1 MCTIHGN
8 WFLGFIKDKKQ
19 IFTLVATYQPM
30 PNTLLLPFE
39 IIPPAIPSAGIYFF
53 TTTHGI
59 KYEVRFGR
67 RKDNILHATIVFG
80 VINDE
85 FEGEEYVET
94 NTGEVYRVMAT
105 LVKIIR
111 MFMGEHSKIMTY
123 EFTGIARE
131 GEPDEG
137 VSTRTALYKRYLPVI
152 FPASEGWGFIFNGS
166 TAIVTRKI

>member
-1 MCTIHGN
+1 MSGDLTKSFTI
-8 WFLGFIKDKKQ
+8 
-19 IFTLVATYQPM
+19 V
-30 PNTLLLPFE
+30 
-39 IIPPAIPSAGIYFF
+39 PPAIPSAGVYFF
-53 TTTHGI
+53 TTDSGV

-94 NTGEVYRVMAT
+94 NRGEVYKVMST

-111 MFMGEHSKIMTY
+111 IFMAEHPKVMIY
-123 EFTGIARE
+123 EFTGVARE

-137 VSTRTALYKRYLPVI
+137 ATARLNLYKRYLPKI
-152 FPASEGWGFIFNGS
+152 FPENEGWGFRFQGS
-166 TAIVTRKI
+166 NAVVTKKDK

>member
-1 MCTIHGN
+1 M
-8 WFLGFIKDKKQ
+8 Q
-19 IFTLVATYQPM
+19 
-30 PNTLLLPFE
+30 NTLLQPLH

-53 TTTHGI
+53 TTNHGI

-94 NTGEVYRVMAT
+94 NTGEVYHVMAT
-105 LVKIIR
+105 LVKVIR
-111 MFMGEHSKIMTY
+111 IFMSEHPKVMIY
-123 EFTGIARE
+123 EFTGLARE

-137 VSTRTALYKRYLPVI
+137 ATTRTHLYKRYLPII
-152 FPASEGWGFIFNGS
+152 FPENEGWKFKFQGS
-166 TAIVTRKI
+166 NAVVTRKDKM

>member
-1 MCTIHGN
+1 MNEGLAHS
-8 WFLGFIKDKKQ
+8 FK
-19 IFTLVATYQPM
+19 
-30 PNTLLLPFE
+30 

-53 TTTHGI
+53 TTDSGV

-94 NTGEVYRVMAT
+94 NRGEVYRVMST
-105 LVKIIR
+105 LVQVIR
-111 MFMGEHSKIMTY
+111 IFMTEHPKVMIY
-123 EFTGIARE
+123 EFTGIAKE

-137 VSTRTALYKRYLPVI
+137 ATARTNLYKRYLPII
-152 FPASEGWGFIFNGS
+152 FPSTEVWTFKFQGS
-166 TAIVTRKI
+166 NAVVTRKDKF

>member
-1 MCTIHGN
+1 
-8 WFLGFIKDKKQ
+8 
-19 IFTLVATYQPM
+19 M
-30 PNTLLLPFE
+30 PNRLLHPFE

-53 TTTHGI
+53 TTSNGI

-94 NTGEVYRVMAT
+94 NKGEVYRVMAT

-111 MFMGEHSKIMTY
+111 MFIAEHPKVMIY

-131 GEPDEG
+131 GEPDEETT
-137 VSTRTALYKRYLPVI
+137 TRTNLYKRYLPVI
-152 FPASEGWGFIFNGS
+152 FPKEEGWEFAFKGS
-166 TAIVTRKI
+166 TAVVTKKDR

>member
-1 MCTIHGN
+1 MEKG
-8 WFLGFIKDKKQ
+8 
-19 IFTLVATYQPM
+19 
-30 PNTLLLPFE
+30 LLKSYP

-53 TTTHGI
+53 TTDSGI

-94 NTGEVYRVMAT
+94 NRGEVFRVMAT

-111 MFMGEHSKIMTY
+111 MFMAEHSRVTTY
-123 EFTGIARE
+123 EFTGIARA

-137 VSTRTALYKRYLPVI
+137 ATARANLHKRYLPLI
-152 FPASEGWGFIFNGS
+152 FPSEEGWSFRFHGS
-166 TAIVTRKI
+166 NVMVTKKG

>member
-1 MCTIHGN
+1 
-8 WFLGFIKDKKQ
+8 
-19 IFTLVATYQPM
+19 M
-30 PNTLLLPFE
+30 PNSLLLPFD
-39 IIPPAIPSAGIYFF
+39 IIAPAIPSAGIYFF
-53 TTTHGI
+53 TTTRGI

-105 LVKIIR
+105 LVKVIR
-111 MFMGEHSKIMTY
+111 MFMAEHTKMMIY

-137 VSTRTALYKRYLPVI
+137 VTTRTHLYKRYLPII
-152 FPASEGWGFIFNGS
+152 FPDSEGWTFKFQGS
-166 TAIVTRKI
+166 NALVTKKDKM

>member
-1 MCTIHGN
+1 
-8 WFLGFIKDKKQ
+8 
-19 IFTLVATYQPM
+19 M
-30 PNTLLLPFE
+30 PNDLLQPFK

-59 KYEVRFGR
+59 EYEVRFGR

-94 NTGEVYRVMAT
+94 NKGEVYRVMAT

-111 MFMGEHSKIMTY
+111 MFMDEHQKVMIY

-137 VSTRTALYKRYLPVI
+137 VTTRTALYKRYLPII
-152 FPASEGWGFIFNGS
+152 FPESEGWKFQFHGS
-166 TAIVTRKI
+166 NAVVTKKDKF